1 MFKGVLNKMKTEI
14 NDNVNY
20 YLELGDDFI
29 NLNQIINSKLELN
42 FEGYQCLNCSS
53 DIQIYRQGHCK
64 KCFFELPSTADWVM
78 KPELSKAHLNIEDRD
93 LEFEKDVQLKPHIL
107 YLAYSSNVKVGVTRK
122 SQIPYRWID
131 QGAINAI
138 EIAEFPNRFLAGVSE
153 VELKKHYADKTNW
166 REMLKTSQ
174 STVELENE
182 RDKAFEK
189 LPVESSVMAKSNNFS
204 TFIINYPVLKYPVK
218 PKSLNIVKEKSFTN
232 ELVGIKG
239 QYLIF
244 KDETVF
250 NIRSNE
256 GVVISLNIIK
266 S

>member
-1 MFKGVLNKMKTEI
+1 MNSFFKNQDVIVLIIEKSILSIFILKLYNSYNMFKGVLNKMKTEI

-78 KPELSKAHLNIEDRD
+78 KPELSKAHLNIEERD

-166 REMLKTSQ
+166 REMLK
-174 STVELENE
+174 N
-182 RDKAFEK
+182 
-189 LPVESSVMAKSNNFS
+189 
-204 TFIINYPVLKYPVK
+204 
-218 PKSLNIVKEKSFTN
+218 
-232 ELVGIKG
+232 
-239 QYLIF
+239 
-244 KDETVF
+244 
-250 NIRSNE
+250 
-256 GVVISLNIIK
+256 
-266 S
+266 

>member
-174 STVELENE
+174 CTVELESE
-182 RDKAFEK
+182 REKAFEK
-189 LPVESSVMAKSNNFS
+189 LPVESSEMAKSNNFS
-204 TFIINYPVLKYPVK
+204 TFKINYPVLKYPVK
-218 PKSLNIVKEKSFTN
+218 PKSLNIIKEKSFTN